1 MGVEWKGG
9 SKERIYIYIHTY
21 VYKYICIYIF
31 IAMTDPLLSQFIP
44 PTPFPTGFTS
54 VFSMSMSSFF
64 PPNRSISTIFL
75 DSTYML

>member
-1 MGVEWKGG
+1 
-9 SKERIYIYIHTY
+9 
-21 VYKYICIYIF
+21 
-31 IAMTDPLLSQFIP
+31 MTDPLLSQFIP

-64 PPNRSISTIFL
+64 PPNRSISPSFL